1 MSNQSVRLATGKR
14 ALVLGCGASGA
25 ACARFLYSRGWDVTV
40 ADSRTNPAAA
50 DALAAELP
58 HIEFSFGGFNPDLVR
73 GASLLVISP
82 GLSPSHSAAAATV
95 NLAHELGIE
104 VVGEIELF
112 AREMKRLKA
121 FCGYSPVVVGIT
133 GTNGK
138 TTTTTITGLMAKASG
153 KTVCVAGNIGP
164 NALTELTKALAA
176 GKLPEVWVLELSS
189 FQLETT
195 SSLELTAA
203 AYLNLTEDHIDWHGS
218 LENYAQAKGRIF
230 LHARSRVLNRAD
242 PVSMRWAENTA
253 GAAVRT
259 FALTK
264 PEKPGE
270 WGVTEDAGVEW
281 MSFIAPQTTPAASS
295 KKAQLSAWDAP
306 EMSLLMPSAALKI
319 RGRHNVQNALA
330 ALALADAA
338 GFSLAAALE
347 VLAGYTGE
355 AHRVQHVLTV
365 NGIEF
370 IDDSKGT
377 NVGAVAAALEGLA
390 VGGRKCALIMGGDG
404 KGQDFAPLSS
414 YVQQF
419 ARSVVL
425 IGRDAVRIQ
434 EALKNTGVP
443 LENAG
448 TDFEGAVDKAYA
460 SAQSGDAVLLSPACA
475 SWDMFANYAERSAR
489 FIARAQ
495 EIAAR
500 TEEGNR

>member
-230 LHARSRVLNRAD
+230 LHARSRILNRAD

-281 MSFIAPQTTPAASS
+281 MSFIAPQTTPA
-295 KKAQLSAWDAP
+295 D
-306 EMSLLMPSAALKI
+306 
-319 RGRHNVQNALA
+319 
-330 ALALADAA
+330 
-338 GFSLAAALE
+338 
-347 VLAGYTGE
+347 
-355 AHRVQHVLTV
+355 
-365 NGIEF
+365 
-370 IDDSKGT
+370 
-377 NVGAVAAALEGLA
+377 
-390 VGGRKCALIMGGDG
+390 RK
-404 KGQDFAPLSS
+404 
-414 YVQQF
+414 
-419 ARSVVL
+419 SVV
-425 IGRDAVRIQ
+425 
-434 EALKNTGVP
+434 
-443 LENAG
+443 
-448 TDFEGAVDKAYA
+448 
-460 SAQSGDAVLLSPACA
+460 
-475 SWDMFANYAERSAR
+475 
-489 FIARAQ
+489 
-495 EIAAR
+495 
-500 TEEGNR
+500 